1 MATSGFIRICL
12 PVVPLVALVV
22 SAGLSCGSGTKL
34 TDDER
39 RGKQMYEGL
48 CDKCHRLIPPKNLT
62 DEQWIAA
69 VDRYGA
75 KLKLRDD
82 EQRLLKMYM
91 TRANDS
97 DF

>member
-1 MATSGFIRICL
+1 
-12 PVVPLVALVV
+12 
-22 SAGLSCGSGTKL
+22 
-34 TDDER
+34 
-39 RGKQMYEGL
+39 MYEGL

>member
-1 MATSGFIRICL
+1 MI
-12 PVVPLVALVV
+12 PLIALAI
-22 SAGLSCGSGTKL
+22 SAGVFCNGGTKL
-34 TDDER
+34 TEDER

-48 CDKCHRLIPPKNLT
+48 CDKCHRLVPPKNLT
-62 DEQWIAA
+62 DQQWIAA
-69 VDRYGA
+69 VDRYGV

-82 EQRLLKMYM
+82 ERRLLKAYM